1 MRMMHPKTSLHY
13 KTLKIDSKWLKIE
26 NKNQKMMDKWK
37 NNYNNPKSFFSNYIC
52 TYIKNKLRKK
62 SIFYVKIY

>member
-1 MRMMHPKTSLHY
+1 
-13 KTLKIDSKWLKIE
+13 
-26 NKNQKMMDKWK
+26 MMDKWK